1 MRENSFIYKLLFN
14 RTSKESR
21 LLEPELFHSDNYL
34 RPDYENHKYC
44 PKCES
49 KAETNREIIDMFGVK
64 KISKVSYF
72 QSWCRIC
79 RNKQTNRSKQEVDYS
94 QRSIEI

>member
-14 RTSKESR
+14 RISEESR
-21 LLEPELFHSDNYL
+21 LLDPELFHSDNYL
-34 RPDYENHKYC
+34 RPDYINYKYC

-49 KAETNREIIDMFGVK
+49 KAETNREIVDIFGVK

-72 QSWCRIC
+72 QSWCKTC
-79 RNKQTNRSKQEVDYS
+79 RNS
-94 QRSIEI
+94 QKNKTENKVNYIQRAFDI